1 MAGIVTGHGD
11 TEMTK
16 TDKAGSHGA
25 CIIAGEHSQQ
35 THKQMKNNCS
45 LNTDRTRFL
54 KLQKYILLE
63 AQSGEN
69 YR

>member
-16 TDKAGSHGA
+16 MDKPGSHGA

-35 THKQMKNNCS
+35 THKQINKENCS
-45 LNTDRTRFL
+45 LNTDST
-54 KLQKYILLE
+54 
-63 AQSGEN
+63 
-69 YR
+69 